1 MMGIEE
7 LSQAELARKLDYSRA
22 RITQMLNLL
31 KLPDELIVE
40 VEEMGDYWSRQLL
53 TERQLR
59 RLSIM
64 NSHEYVLMMNI
75 QGIE

>member
-1 MMGIEE
+1 MMKTGG
-7 LSQAELARKLDYSRA
+7 LSQAELARKLDFSRA

-40 VEEMGDYWSRQLL
+40 VEEMGDYWKRQLV

-59 RLSIM
+59 K
-64 NSHEYVLMMNI
+64 
-75 QGIE
+75 